1 MKNKS
6 DNFLQD
12 KTAFSLLAAAIYV
25 VLYRA
30 AQSQGIWT
38 WADLLGSVGAGFVLM
53 LGVWA
58 LLRLLVKEKPLFAGF
73 VWLVLVLYFML
84 GASFVEMFYAKLIHW
99 TGTEAH
105 IMDVFTGRIQL
116 LSSLLI
122 LAGLLYLLYRLSVK
136 HTKLLPQLQTLI
148 CWILLAQSAYFLF
161 LNLRFVP
168 HTPVPHSQVLAANAS
183 PIPADSLPDVY
194 FLLFDELMNPAV
206 LGADSLSAWEQNM
219 RDKGFWCM
227 DSVQSDYTETIFSV
241 YSMMNI
247 DTTIRH
253 NFSDYNLK
261 NTLNRSLVYQLFD
274 KNGYEFHN
282 YSIFPLLD
290 QPVPTQQ
297 YDYFAGMNSFVDFL
311 YLNTWTS
318 KWRLYKQESERTDA
332 HLYLMQELKR
342 LTNASASRPR
352 FVYAHFMLPHA
363 PFGLDALGRQMPEAE
378 RKKHNIQELYNLQYQ
393 YALRCITEI
402 TDNLPRNPQ
411 RPFVLIITGD
421 HGLRANYY
429 GIPWIAPNQAR
440 QVMQLVYDSK
450 QRYKPTY
457 THLAATF
464 PTLIEACLYQP

>member
-1 MKNKS
+1 MKNKIHG
-6 DNFLQD
+6 FLQD
-12 KTAFSLLAAAIYV
+12 GTAFSLLAAAIYV

-38 WADLLGSVGAGFVLM
+38 WAELLGSVGAGFVLM
-53 LGVWA
+53 LGVWG
-58 LLRLLVKEKPLFAGF
+58 LLRLFVKEKPLFAG
-73 VWLVLVLYFML
+73 VAWLVLVLYFML

-105 IMDVFTGRIQL
+105 IMDVFTGRVQL
-116 LSSLLI
+116 LSSLLL

-136 HTKLLPQLQTLI
+136 HTKLLSQLQTLI

-161 LNLRFVP
+161 LNVRFVP
-168 HTPVPHSQVLAANAS
+168 HRPAPQSQMSATKPA
-183 PIPADSLPDVY
+183 PIPTDSLPDVY

-206 LGADSLSAWEQNM
+206 LGTDSLSAWKEDM
-219 RDKGFWCM
+219 RNKGFWCM

-261 NTLNRSLVYQLFD
+261 NTLNRSLVYQFFD

-290 QPVPTQQ
+290 HPVPAQQ

-332 HLYLMQELKR
+332 HLYLMQALKR
-342 LTNASASRPR
+342 LTNATASRPR
-352 FVYAHFMLPHA
+352 FVYAHFMLPHS
-363 PFGLDALGRQMPEAE
+363 PFGLDALGREMSEAE
-378 RKKHNIQELYNLQYQ
+378 RKKYNIQALYNLQYQ
-393 YALRCITEI
+393 YALRCITAI
-402 TDNLPRNPQ
+402 ADNLPPNPQ

-440 QVMQLVYDSK
+440 QVMHLLYDSK

-457 THLAATF
+457 THLVATF
-464 PTLIEACLYQP
+464 PTLINSCLHQR